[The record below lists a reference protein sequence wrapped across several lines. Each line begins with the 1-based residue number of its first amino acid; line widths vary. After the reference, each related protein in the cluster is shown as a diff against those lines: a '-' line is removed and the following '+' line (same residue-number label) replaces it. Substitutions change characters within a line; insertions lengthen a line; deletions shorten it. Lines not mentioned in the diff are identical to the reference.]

1 MVLEEKIIHV
11 LVGKN
16 KEEFVPLESIQV
28 LEWTHHKNMFLS
40 SQFIEKFYLYHVRQ
54 PWLY

>member
-1 MVLEEKIIHV
+1 MVLEQKIIHV

-28 LEWTHHKNMFLS
+28 LEWTQHKNMLLS
-40 SQFIEKFYLYHVRQ
+40 SQFIEKFYLYHIRQ
-54 PWLY
+54 P